1 MHRGACGCACGH
13 RGEVS
18 VEEVDAPLL
27 DLEKGRGHGGHT
39 VAPTMTEDSM
49 TKATRA
55 ALLDAHEVK
64 IGKAASKTFK
74 CFFRVRLNP
83 TPDLV

>member
-13 RGEVS
+13 RGELP

-27 DLEKGRGHGGHT
+27 DLEKGRGHGHT

-64 IGKAASKTFK
+64 IGQAASKTFK
-74 CFFRVRLNP
+74 CFFRVRPNDP
-83 TPDLV
+83 NPDLV